1 MTGKLDIA
9 SGRSLGLFERAR
21 TTVNYSLFPMKKLFL
36 IHAAQ
41 RLLPALLLP
50 LASLAIAQQQY
61 SHSHGRLT
69 LEVAVD
75 HQTITLTMEAP
86 LETFLGF
93 ERAPQTDAERKSVA
107 AMVARLNAA
116 DTLFIPDPR
125 AECRLSKVTL
135 ESAVLGL
142 GDIAKGD
149 AAPIQGAVAK
159 GQPAQDE
166 HADIDVSI
174 VFACAKATLARQ
186 IDVKLFDAF
195 KGIRS
200 IDAQVASTQGQ
211 FKRSLN
217 KAAPRLTLGQ

>member
-1 MTGKLDIA
+1 
-9 SGRSLGLFERAR
+9 
-21 TTVNYSLFPMKKLFL
+21 MKKSFL

-41 RLLPALLLP
+41 RLLPALVLP
-50 LASLAIAQQQY
+50 MASLALAQQPQA
-61 SHSHGRLT
+61 HSHGRLA

-75 HQTITLTMEAP
+75 PQAITLTMEAP
-86 LETFLGF
+86 LDNFLGF
-93 ERAPQTDAERKSVA
+93 ERAPRTDAERKSVA
-107 AMVARLNAA
+107 AMVERLRAA

-142 GDIAKGD
+142 GDNAKVD
-149 AAPIQGAVAK
+149 AASIQGGAAK

-166 HADIDVSI
+166 HADIDVLI

-186 IDVKLFDAF
+186 IDVKLFGAF

-200 IDAQVASTQGQ
+200 IDAQVASEQGQ

-217 KAAPRLTLGQ
+217 KAAPRLTWGR

>member
-1 MTGKLDIA
+1 
-9 SGRSLGLFERAR
+9 
-21 TTVNYSLFPMKKLFL
+21 MKKLFL
-36 IHAAQ
+36 IHVAQ

-50 LASLAIAQQQY
+50 LASLAMAQQQ
-61 SHSHGRLT
+61 HAHTHGRLA
-69 LEVAVD
+69 LDVAID
-75 HQTITLTMEAP
+75 SQAITLTMEAP
-86 LETFLGF
+86 LDNFLGF

-107 AMVARLNAA
+107 AMIARLNAA

-142 GDIAKGD
+142 GDSAKGD
-149 AAPIQGAVAK
+149 TA
-159 GQPAQDE
+159 PAQDE

-195 KGIRS
+195 KGTRN
-200 IDAQVASTQGQ
+200 IDAQVASGQGQ

-217 KAAPRLTLGQ
+217 KAAPRLTWGR